1 MTPSLREVYDRLF
14 ERFGPQRWWPG
25 AAGPFEV
32 MVGAV
37 LAQNTAWTNVERAI
51 DNLKAED
58 ALSPR
63 AIKRLSQPELEEL
76 VRPAGYFRVKARRLR
91 NLVDWFF
98 RRYRGS
104 VEAMFATDVA
114 ALREELL
121 GINGVGP
128 ETADSILL
136 YAGKLPSFVVD
147 AYTHRVWKRHGWIE
161 PEADYDALKAHFE
174 ERLEMDAVLY
184 NEFHA
189 LIVRVG
195 NEHCRKRPRCD
206 GCPLAELLP
215 EGGPLAPEQ

>member
-1 MTPSLREVYDRLF
+1 MTPPLNEIYERLF
-14 ERFGPQRWWPG
+14 ERFGPQGWWPG

-51 DNLKAED
+51 RNLLEAD
-58 ALSPR
+58 ALNAG
-63 AIKRLSQPELEEL
+63 AINGLSQAELEEL
-76 VRPAGYFRVKARRLR
+76 VQPAGYFRVKARRLR
-91 NLVDWFF
+91 NLVDWLF
-98 RRYRGS
+98 RRYDGS
-104 VEAMFATDVA
+104 VEAMFATDIA
-114 ALREELL
+114 TLREELL
-121 GINGVGP
+121 GINGIGP

-136 YAGKLPSFVVD
+136 YAGYLPSFVID

-161 PEADYDALKAHFE
+161 PEADYHAIKAHFE
-174 ERLEMDAVLY
+174 ERLEPDAVLY

-206 GCPLAELLP
+206 ACPLAELLP
-215 EGGPLAPEQ
+215 EGGPIAPPE